1 MLNGNEKCAVQHRAP
16 SPLKMTSR
24 QHKERTT
31 GAHRLRCSHLCAD
44 PLITGPLITGRLYGR
59 HINSQTIIRYS
70 SQGCQHTA
78 LPEILPYLVHSAIH
92 SAPLLSAQPNTHIRA
107 PANTQKICQCRARLY
122 VPWILR
128 NGVRPNKN
136 SPATTHKICQ
146 HRLSKLSHCILS
158 LTKKAA
164 LYTESDHI
172 QN

>member
-1 MLNGNEKCAVQHRAP
+1 MCRVAQSSISFKNDLSPAQRKDHWRTQTAVLSSLCRSTDHRP
-16 SPLKMTSR
+16 TDHR
-24 QHKERTT
+24 QALRPAYKQPDDHQVFLTGLPAHSLTGDTT
-31 GAHRLRCSHLCAD
+31 
-44 PLITGPLITGRLYGR
+44 
-59 HINSQTIIRYS
+59 
-70 SQGCQHTA
+70 
-78 LPEILPYLVHSAIH
+78 LVHSAIH